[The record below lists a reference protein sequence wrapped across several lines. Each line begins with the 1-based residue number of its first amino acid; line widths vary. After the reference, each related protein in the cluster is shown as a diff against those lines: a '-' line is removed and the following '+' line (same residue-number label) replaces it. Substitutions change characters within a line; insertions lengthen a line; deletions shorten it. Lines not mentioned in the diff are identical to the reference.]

1 MYDQAENIMAE
12 SHGKLNY
19 SIYGSLEEKGE
30 REKKRERERE
40 RCEYDTPFKSMH
52 PSDLLPLVKPYLR
65 VSTTFH

>member
-40 RCEYDTPFKSMH
+40 RE
-52 PSDLLPLVKPYLR
+52 R
-65 VSTTFH
+65 Q